1 MTDEKKD
8 LEVKDVGPVAPGY
21 MTVPIF
27 NPLLEKMLIRAGK
40 DFKFPGN
47 TKRDENGKKI

>member
-1 MTDEKKD
+1 MDEQIKA
-8 LEVKDVGPVAPGY
+8 KDVGPVAPGY

-27 NPLLEKMLIRAGK
+27 NPLLTKMLKRAGD